1 LTAQVLTDTP
11 APRPPAVAALA
22 ALLRAHAA
30 VTRLASARLQA
41 EHGLSLNDYEALRLL
56 VEAEGRRLRR
66 VDLARSLALTPSGV
80 TRLLEGLEE
89 AGLVERATCP
99 YDLRV
104 TYAQLT
110 ELGAERLRELS
121 CGQDGSVRAL
131 FEERLSRAEIEEL
144 ARLLERLT

>member
-1 LTAQVLTDTP
+1 
-11 APRPPAVAALA
+11 
-22 ALLRAHAA
+22 

-144 ARLLERLT
+144 ARLLERLA